1 LRRWAGDPRQVAALW
16 SALARVRERA
26 WALGAAPQGPLII
39 DLDATLVDAHS
50 DKQGA
55 APTYKHGFGFHPLG
69 VWLDRGDG
77 TGEALAAILWPGNAA
92 SNTAQDHL
100 DVLGMA
106 LLGLPKP
113 ARAQPILVRA
123 DSAGPTH
130 AFIDDLVG
138 RNLAFSVG
146 FDCDSRVQQA
156 ILALPEAAFTP
167 ALDPDGRP
175 RRGAWVAELASLDL
189 QRAGWPEGIRAIC
202 RRERPHPG
210 ARHKMAFTDA
220 AGHRFQVFVTN
231 QPDPDPAVLEAR
243 HRPHAHVEDRIRGAK
258 ATGLRNLPH
267 FQFGA
272 NDAWL
277 TLVMVAQTLVC
288 WAQTLLLD
296 ADLHA
301 AEPKTLRFRLWHVAG
316 RIVHHARRVVVH
328 IDRAWPW
335 AACLVVAFTRLR
347 ALPAR
352 C

>member
-130 AFIDDLVG
+130 AFIDDLVW
-138 RNLAFSVG
+138 
-146 FDCDSRVQQA
+146 
-156 ILALPEAAFTP
+156 E
-167 ALDPDGRP
+167 
-175 RRGAWVAELASLDL
+175 
-189 QRAGWPEGIRAIC
+189 
-202 RRERPHPG
+202 
-210 ARHKMAFTDA
+210 
-220 AGHRFQVFVTN
+220 
-231 QPDPDPAVLEAR
+231 
-243 HRPHAHVEDRIRGAK
+243 
-258 ATGLRNLPH
+258 
-267 FQFGA
+267 
-272 NDAWL
+272 
-277 TLVMVAQTLVC
+277 
-288 WAQTLLLD
+288 
-296 ADLHA
+296 
-301 AEPKTLRFRLWHVAG
+301 
-316 RIVHHARRVVVH
+316 
-328 IDRAWPW
+328 
-335 AACLVVAFTRLR
+335 
-347 ALPAR
+347 
-352 C
+352 